1 LGRIER
7 FIMTTDQGPK
17 FNVSLSPSSKSAALL
32 QEALNAE
39 ARQDYFE
46 ALSKYTAAL
55 SLEGN
60 QVPTWVRIGNIFLR
74 TMKYQQARETMEFVL
89 GMDPHNV
96 DAIYGLAISYFYL
109 GKMDEARA
117 FIDQAVEMQPSNA
130 TYAIDRANIYS
141 ISQPDPAQKLQ
152 LYQAWGKRFADPLAR
167 QSPPL
172 LNNRNPDRVLKV
184 GYVSGDMR
192 DHAIAFFLEPV
203 FRHHDPA
210 QVDVHVFSTAMQE
223 DDTTVHLKTLV
234 PHWHDVSRMDDDALF
249 KLIRAQQIDVLVDL
263 SGHTYGHRLYVFARR
278 AAPVQVTWLG
288 YMGGTLGMQGMDYRL
303 TDYGADP
310 VGHEAYYLE
319 KLYRLECMASYIP
332 PAHSPLQETPPM
344 LQGNPPTIGC
354 LNSSRKVTDRMLLLW
369 KRIME
374 QRTDIQLLLQVQEN
388 SIDDAIHTIEPR
400 LVELDMPLDRIIVSP
415 MVPLEE
421 FMERGALVD
430 VALDTSPVSGGT
442 TTLHTLWMGLP
453 VVTLDADE
461 AVSSTTARTL
471 AELDYGEWVASDE
484 DEYIEIVLRLLEKP
498 DALSRLRKD
507 IRARMQN
514 SKVMDYQTRCAELE
528 KTYRRLWFN
537 HLLEEPLFLNS
548 QPFSAEQKAKVTTLR
563 EKYHQA

>member
-1 LGRIER
+1 
-7 FIMTTDQGPK
+7 MSQ
-17 FNVSLSPSSKSAALL
+17 SPSSKSAALF
-32 QEALNAE
+32 QEALKAE
-39 ARQDYFE
+39 AEQDYFE
-46 ALSKYTAAL
+46 ALSKYTASL
-55 SLEGN
+55 SLEGD
-60 QVPTWVRIGNIFLR
+60 QVPTWIRIGKIFLR

-109 GKMDEARA
+109 GKLDEARA
-117 FIDQAVEMQPSNA
+117 FIDQAVEMQPDNA
-130 TYAIDRANIYS
+130 TYAIDRANIHS
-141 ISQPDPAQKLQ
+141 ISQPDPARKLQ
-152 LYQAWGKRFADPLAR
+152 LYQAWGQRFADPLAR

-210 QVDVHVFSTAMQE
+210 QVEVHVFSTAMQE
-223 DDTTVHLKTLV
+223 DDTTAHLKSLV
-234 PHWHDVSRMDDDALF
+234 PHWHDVSKLDDEALF
-249 KLIRAQQIDVLVDL
+249 KRIRALQIDVLVDL

-278 AAPVQVTWLG
+278 AAPVQATWLG
-288 YMGGTLGMQGMDYRL
+288 YMGGTLGMQAMDYRL

-310 VGHEAYYLE
+310 AGHEAHYLE

-332 PAHSPLQETPPM
+332 PAHSPLVETPPM

-374 QRTDIQLLLQVQEN
+374 QRSDIQLLLQVQEN

-415 MVPLEE
+415 MVPLAE

-471 AELDYGEWVASDE
+471 AGLGYSEWVASDE
-484 DEYIEIVLRLLEKP
+484 DAYINIVLRLLDNP
-498 DALSRLRKD
+498 DQLTSLRRD
-507 IRARMQN
+507 IRTRMQN
-514 SKVMDYQTRCAELE
+514 SWVMAYQTRCAELE
-528 KTYRRLWFN
+528 KAYRRLWFN
-537 HLLEEPLFLNS
+537 HLLGEPLFLDFL
-548 QPFSAEQKAKVTTLR
+548 PFTAEQKAKVTALR
-563 EKYHQA
+563 EKYHQG

>member
-1 LGRIER
+1 
-7 FIMTTDQGPK
+7 MTTDQGPNI
-17 FNVSLSPSSKSAALL
+17 NVSQSPSSKSAALF

-46 ALSKYTAAL
+46 ALSKYTASL

-60 QVPTWVRIGNIFLR
+60 QVPTWVRIGKIFLR
-74 TMKYQQARETMEFVL
+74 TMKYQQAHETMEFVL

-109 GKMDEARA
+109 GKLEEARA
-117 FIDQAVEMQPSNA
+117 FIDQAVEMQPDNA

-141 ISQPDPAQKLQ
+141 ISQPDPERKRQ
-152 LYQAWGKRFADPLAR
+152 LYQAWGQRFADPLAR

-192 DHAIAFFLEPV
+192 DHAIAFFMEPV
-203 FRHHDPA
+203 FRHHDPS
-210 QVDVHVFSTAMQE
+210 QVEVHVFSTAMQE
-223 DDTTVHLKTLV
+223 DDTTAHLKSLV
-234 PHWHDVSRMDDDALF
+234 PHWHDVSKLDDDALF
-249 KLIRAQQIDVLVDL
+249 KRIRALQIDVLVDL

-288 YMGGTLGMQGMDYRL
+288 YMGGTLGMQAMDYRL
-303 TDYGADP
+303 TDYSADP
-310 VGHEAYYLE
+310 IGHESYYLE
-319 KLYRLECMASYIP
+319 KLYRLACMASYIP
-332 PAHSPLQETPPM
+332 PAHAPLVETPPM

-354 LNSSRKVTDRMLLLW
+354 LNSSRKVTDHMLRLW

-374 QRTDIQLLLQVQEN
+374 RRPDIQLLLHVQEN
-388 SIDDAIHTIEPR
+388 TIDDAIHTIEPR

-415 MVPLEE
+415 MVPLDE
-421 FMERGALVD
+421 FMERGSLVD

-461 AVSSTTARTL
+461 AVSSATACTL
-471 AELDYGEWVASDE
+471 TGLGFSDWIAQS
-484 DEYIEIVLRLLEKP
+484 DDDYIEIILRLLDDPEQL
-498 DALSRLRKD
+498 ASMRSV
-507 IRARMQN
+507 IRERMLG
-514 SKVMDYQTRCAELE
+514 SVLMDYQTRCTELE
-528 KTYRRLWFN
+528 TAYRRLWHN
-537 HLLEEPLFLNS
+537 YLLGEHLFQDFQAATPAQEEKMAALRASGSP
-548 QPFSAEQKAKVTTLR
+548 AKG
-563 EKYHQA
+563 